1 MSPSQMNNSRSVEQ
15 ILKEIREACLEE
27 RRDAARSSETSQ
39 TVVVPLR
46 ESEPTW
52 SVEETR
58 WDSEK
63 LTVVWPSSPG
73 DRRD

>member
-1 MSPSQMNNSRSVEQ
+1 VNNSRSVEE
-15 ILKEIREACLEE
+15 ILKEIREAYLEQ
-27 RRDAARSSETSQ
+27 RRDAARSSEASQ
-39 TVVVPLR
+39 TVAIPLR

-58 WDSEK
+58 WDSDE